1 MQSKKILNCI
11 VNYPTM
17 TVKYE
22 LNTEELSDGLLL
34 SIKNAFNKKRVKIT
48 VEEVEMDETEYL
60 LSNEGNKRALEESI
74 RQLERGEGIRFTL
87 EEFEA
92 YSKKL

>member
-1 MQSKKILNCI
+1 
-11 VNYPTM
+11 M
-17 TVKYE
+17 TLKYE
-22 LNTEELSDGLLL
+22 LNTEELSDGILL

-48 VEEVEMDETEYL
+48 VEEAEMDETEYL
-60 LSNEGNKRALEESI
+60 LSTEANRRALEESI
-74 RQLERGEGIRFTL
+74 RQLERGEGLEFTL